1 MMQIAKQIVA
11 DIKNQANQE
20 KAQQLQRF
28 FKTGPGAY
36 AEGDRFLGLTVP
48 QQRVI
53 VRKYREQIALN
64 DLSDLIKSPYH
75 EIRLVCLL
83 LLVEL
88 YQKAHSQNEKKEL
101 VNFYLQNT
109 AHINNWDLVD
119 FSADKIL
126 GQYLYAERLK
136 QNQTTVHQVPELLIK
151 LATSDILWERR
162 IAVLSTFL
170 Y

>member
-75 EIRLVCLL
+75 
-83 LLVEL
+83 
-88 YQKAHSQNEKKEL
+88 
-101 VNFYLQNT
+101 
-109 AHINNWDLVD
+109 
-119 FSADKIL
+119 
-126 GQYLYAERLK
+126 
-136 QNQTTVHQVPELLIK
+136 
-151 LATSDILWERR
+151 
-162 IAVLSTFL
+162 
-170 Y
+170 